1 MICACRA
8 RHTCLFVLLAAL
20 TVCAATIKLG
30 SIAPSGSPW
39 DDGLRKVAAQWA
51 EISGGTVQLKIYPG
65 GIAGDE
71 EDMIRKMRIG
81 QLDAAGMSGMG
92 LSRIHSGV
100 LAVQL
105 PLLVRND
112 DELAY
117 VLDKMRSSFEK
128 QLEGKG
134 FKVIMW
140 NVVGWAHFFSKRPV
154 VRPQDLREHK
164 LFTYAGDPDG
174 IQAWKDA
181 GFNPV
186 PLSVTDLVTSLQS
199 GMVDAFTMT
208 PLSAASYQAFAL
220 APNMCGMNW
229 APLVGGVVVATRC
242 WKKIPAELQPRL
254 LEAARQAAA
263 SMQEEIDGADE
274 QAIAVMKKHGL
285 TINPTP
291 DDAIEEW
298 RSAAQ
303 KAFAAIA
310 GKSFDVETYE
320 QVKKHLQDYRSS
332 HAQ

>member
-1 MICACRA
+1 MTRVCSVRRTQI
-8 RHTCLFVLLAAL
+8 LVLLAASTL
-20 TVCAATIKLG
+20 CAATIKLG
-30 SIAPSGSPW
+30 SIAPGGSPW
-39 DDGLRKVAAQWA
+39 DEGLRKVAAEWA
-51 EISGGTVQLKIYPG
+51 EISGGAVQLKIYPG

-92 LSRIHSGV
+92 LSRIHSGI

-112 DELAY
+112 EELAY
-117 VLDKMRSSFEK
+117 VLDKMRPSFEK
-128 QLEGKG
+128 KLEKKG

-140 NVVGWAHFFSKRPV
+140 NNVGWAHFFSKRPV
-154 VRPQDLREHK
+154 IRPPDLREHK

-229 APLVGGVVVATRC
+229 APLIGGVVITTRC
-242 WKKIPAELQPRL
+242 WKKIPAELQPGL
-254 LEAARQAAA
+254 LEAAQRAGA
-263 SMQEEIDGADE
+263 SMQEQIDSADE

-285 TINPTP
+285 TVNPTP
-291 DDAIEEW
+291 DDAIEQW
-298 RSAAQ
+298 RAAAQ

-310 GKSFDVETYE
+310 GKSFEVAAYE
-320 QVKKHLQDYRSS
+320 HVKKHLREYRSS

>member
-1 MICACRA
+1 MTFVCSA
-8 RHTCLFVLLAAL
+8 RRIPAVVLLAAWAL
-20 TVCAATIKLG
+20 SAATIKMG

-39 DDGLRKVAAQWA
+39 DDGLRKIAAEWA
-51 EISGGTVQLKIYPG
+51 EISGGSVTLKIYPG

-92 LSRIHSGV
+92 LSRIYSGI

-112 DELAY
+112 EELVY
-117 VLDKMRSSFEK
+117 VLDKMKPTFEQK
-128 QLEGKG
+128 LEAKG
-134 FKVIMW
+134 FKVLIW
-140 NVVGWAHFFSKRPV
+140 NNVGWAHFFSKRPV
-154 VRPQDLREHK
+154 VQPQDLRGHK

-220 APNMCGMNW
+220 APNMCGMKW
-229 APLVGGVVVATRC
+229 APLVGGVVIATRA
-242 WKKIPAELQPRL
+242 WKKVPEELRPRL
-254 LEAARQAAA
+254 LESAQRIGAV
-263 SMQEEIDGADE
+263 MQEEINGADD

-285 TINPTP
+285 TVHPTP
-291 DDAIEEW
+291 ADAVQEW
-298 RSAAQ
+298 ESATK

-310 GKSFDVETYE
+310 GKSFEAEAYE
-320 QVKKHLQDYRSS
+320 QVLKHLKEYRSN